1 MKIKALIVDD
11 ERLARS
17 RLKRLLAGFDWVEV
31 VGEAGN
37 GREALALVQELRPDV
52 LFLDIRMPLL
62 SGFELLK
69 KLEPSPYVIFTT
81 AHDEYALRAFE
92 ERTVD
97 YLLKPVSED
106 NLERALSKLRDFLK
120 DAKSS
125 SQELEELIQ
134 GLKKKEEMIRRFS
147 VKAGDRITIV
157 PDDLIHLF
165 YAEDKYTFLVTGE
178 REYTV
183 PFSLKDLETRLDP
196 EKFIRVHRSFIINI
210 ENIASIHG
218 WFGGRLLV
226 KMKNGRDIL
235 VSQNYAPG
243 FKKKIHL

>member
-1 MKIKALIVDD
+1 MTGQKTALVIDD
-11 ERLARS
+11 SCATRKMLT
-17 RLKRLLAGFDWVEV
+17 RLLKGLGFEAL
-31 VGEAGN
+31 EAGN

-183 PFSLKDLETRLDP
+183 PFSLKELETRLDP

-243 FKKKIHL
+243 FEKKIHL